1 MRLWW
6 QRVRHWYVKNVYWN
20 CYGVNMPDRFP
31 WRKWFKA
38 LIECEN
44 SVEKDK

>member
-6 QRVRHWYVKNVYWN
+6 QRVRRWYVKDVYWN
-20 CYGVNMPDRFP
+20 CYGTTMPDRFP